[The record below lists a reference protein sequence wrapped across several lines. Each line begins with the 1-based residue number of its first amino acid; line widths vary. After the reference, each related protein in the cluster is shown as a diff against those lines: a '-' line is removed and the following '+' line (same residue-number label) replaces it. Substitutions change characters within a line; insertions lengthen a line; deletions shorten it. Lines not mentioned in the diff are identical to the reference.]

1 MRKSKVGGDEQF
13 HGCREMLIQRFKVA
27 ETHAAERGRM
37 HSSTPSV
44 LRRDL
49 STKNSGITFL
59 GRLKIIRSGTS
70 IIHDEENWMP
80 QSERCE
86 ETQQEPLR
94 RSNDRDP

>member
-1 MRKSKVGGDEQF
+1 MGFGKCS
-13 HGCREMLIQRFKVA
+13 FKVA

-70 IIHDEENWMP
+70 IIHDEENWIP

-86 ETQQEPLR
+86 QTQQEPLR